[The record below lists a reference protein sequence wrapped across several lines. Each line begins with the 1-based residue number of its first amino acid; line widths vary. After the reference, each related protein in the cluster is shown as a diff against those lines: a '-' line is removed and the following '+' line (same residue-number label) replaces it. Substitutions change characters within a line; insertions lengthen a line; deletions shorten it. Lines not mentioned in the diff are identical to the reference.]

1 MNWVVAGYVRIPSFP
16 LTASCFTGGRLL
28 HLQQMIRPFNLR
40 DLALVHRL
48 GEQGVA
54 LHTESA
60 LTSNLY
66 PLRGAL
72 ANLFVRSDY
81 PTYVWKATEGGATG
95 FIQLYVREGNH
106 PAYILYL
113 SAIDETAVSNSNPPI
128 PQVHE
133 TGWLALLDRAV
144 SEVGQQGIHNLVAEV
159 NETGPELPILRR
171 AGFAVYMR
179 QDIWVLGHAD
189 QSNTDMASLAMTPYE
204 KGDDWE
210 VQLLYANTVPRLV
223 QMVDPMPPT
232 SEGEGWVLREAGE
245 LSAFIHLHQ
254 GDTATWL
261 RLFIHPNA
269 EAHADEIVASLLHLK
284 QESVISPVYCCLP
297 RYQSWL
303 QGGLERT
310 GFRFWGSQAV
320 MVKHTVQHSQK
331 ALAKTAVLE
340 TSGVPVR
347 NYEG

>member
-1 MNWVVAGYVRIPSFP
+1 
-16 LTASCFTGGRLL
+16 
-28 HLQQMIRPFNLR
+28 MIRPFNLR

-48 GEQGVA
+48 SEQGVA

-60 LTSNLY
+60 LTGNLY

-72 ANLFVRSDY
+72 ANMFVRSDY
-81 PTYVWKATEGGATG
+81 PTYVWKANEGSAAG
-95 FIQLYVREGNH
+95 FIQLFVRESNQ
-106 PAYILYL
+106 PAYIMYL
-113 SAIDETAVSNSNPPI
+113 SAAGDTAVTNGDQPAVDETA
-128 PQVHE
+128 
-133 TGWLALLDRAV
+133 WLALLDRAIL
-144 SEVGQQGIHNLVAEV
+144 EVGQRGIHNLVAEV
-159 NETGPELPILRR
+159 NETGPELPILRQ

-179 QDIWVLGHAD
+179 QDVWVLA
-189 QSNTDMASLAMTPYE
+189 QAENSRSEMASLELTPYQ
-204 KGDDWE
+204 KKDDWE

-232 SEGEGWVLREAGE
+232 SEGEGWVLREGGE
-245 LSAFIHLHQ
+245 LSAFAHVHQ

-269 EAHADEIVASLLHLK
+269 EAQADEIVASLLHLK
-284 QESVISPVYCCLP
+284 EESVISPVYCCLP

-320 MVKHTVQHSQK
+320 MVKHTVQHLQK
-331 ALAKTAVLE
+331 SMVKTAVLE
-340 TSGVPVR
+340 TGGIPVR
-347 NYEG
+347 NYEGPLGTQQFTGRDA

>member
-1 MNWVVAGYVRIPSFP
+1 LLCWAV
-16 LTASCFTGGRLL
+16 TAKLSV
-28 HLQQMIRPFNLR
+28 MIRPFNLR

-48 GEQGVA
+48 SEQGVA

-60 LTSNLY
+60 LTGNLY

-72 ANLFVRSDY
+72 ANMFVRSDY
-81 PTYVWKATEGGATG
+81 PTYVWKANEGSAAG
-95 FIQLYVREGNH
+95 FIQLFVRESNQ
-106 PAYILYL
+106 PAYIMYL
-113 SAIDETAVSNSNPPI
+113 SAAGENAVGENAVGETAVTNGDQPA
-128 PQVHE
+128 VAE
-133 TGWLALLDRAV
+133 TAWLALLDRAIL
-144 SEVGQQGIHNLVAEV
+144 EVGQRGIHNLVAEV
-159 NETGPELPILRR
+159 NESGPELPILRQ

-179 QDIWVLGHAD
+179 QDVWVLAQAEH
-189 QSNTDMASLAMTPYE
+189 SRSEMASLELTPYQ
-204 KGDDWE
+204 KKDDWE

-245 LSAFIHLHQ
+245 LSAFAHLHQ
-254 GDTATWL
+254 GNTATWL

-269 EAHADEIVASLLHLK
+269 EAQADVIVASLLHLR

-320 MVKHTVQHSQK
+320 MVKHTVQHLQK
-331 ALAKTAVLE
+331 SIVKTAVLE
-340 TSGVPVR
+340 TGGIPVR
-347 NYEG
+347 NYELDNNSA

>member
-1 MNWVVAGYVRIPSFP
+1 
-16 LTASCFTGGRLL
+16 
-28 HLQQMIRPFNLR
+28 MIRPFNLR

-48 GEQGVA
+48 SEQGVA

-60 LTSNLY
+60 LTGSLY

-72 ANLFVRSDY
+72 ANMFVRNDY
-81 PTYVWKATEGGATG
+81 PTYVWKANGGSAAG
-95 FIQLYVREGNH
+95 FIQLYVRESNQ
-106 PAYILYL
+106 PAYIMYL
-113 SAIDETAVSNSNPPI
+113 SAMDETAVANGDEPA
-128 PQVHE
+128 VDE
-133 TGWLALLDRAV
+133 TAWLALLDRAV
-144 SEVGQQGIHNLVAEV
+144 VEVGQRGIHNLVAEV

-179 QDIWVLGHAD
+179 QDVWVLA
-189 QSNTDMASLAMTPYE
+189 QAEQNRSEMASLELTPYD
-204 KGDDWE
+204 KRDDWE

-232 SEGEGWVLREAGE
+232 SEGEGWVLRQAGE
-245 LSAFIHLHQ
+245 LSAFVHLHQ

-269 EAHADEIVASLLHLK
+269 EAQADEIVASLLHLK
-284 QESVISPVYCCLP
+284 QESVTSPVYCCLP

-320 MVKHTVQHSQK
+320 MVKHTVQHLQR
-331 ALAKTAVLE
+331 AMVKTAVLE
-340 TSGVPVR
+340 TGGIPVR
-347 NYEG
+347 NYELDNNSA

>member
-1 MNWVVAGYVRIPSFP
+1 
-16 LTASCFTGGRLL
+16 
-28 HLQQMIRPFNLR
+28 MIRPFNLR

-48 GEQGVA
+48 SEQGVA

-60 LTSNLY
+60 LTGNLY
-66 PLRGAL
+66 PLREAL
-72 ANLFVRSDY
+72 ANMFVRSDY
-81 PTYVWKATEGGATG
+81 PTYVWKANEGSDTG
-95 FIQLYVREGNH
+95 FIQLYLRDANQ
-106 PAYILYL
+106 PAYIMYL
-113 SAIDETAVSNSNPPI
+113 SAAAETAVANANNSDLLPI
-128 PQVHE
+128 NE
-133 TGWLALLDRAV
+133 TAWLELLDRAV
-144 SEVGQQGIHNLVAEV
+144 IEVGQRGIHNLVAEV

-179 QDIWVLGHAD
+179 QDIWLLSQAEPQRGEM
-189 QSNTDMASLAMTPYE
+189 TSLQLSPYS
-204 KGDDWE
+204 KQDDWE

-223 QMVDPMPPT
+223 QLVDPMPPT
-232 SEGEGWVLREAGE
+232 TEQEGWVLREAGE

-269 EAHADEIVASLLHLK
+269 EAQADEIVASLLHIN
-284 QESVISPVYCCLP
+284 QEKVTLPVYCCLP

-320 MVKHTVQHSQK
+320 MVKHTVQHLQRSMV
-331 ALAKTAVLE
+331 KTAVLE
-340 TSGVPVR
+340 TGGIPVR
-347 NYEG
+347 NYEA